1 MQGPAV
7 IRSQSPQL
15 ISDCRASTYYVACV
29 SYPVVGAPDRQRALA
44 RPALGRRGHALALHR
59 QGHADQ
65 RPLDRHRLREDIG
78 RVGDPHFCP
87 EQLQSKAFLFLIET
101 DTFLNRNDR
110 GGRPM
115 KRHKFIVPVIAA
127 YGLVLV
133 LPGTAWCQSLKDQLL
148 GNWELV
154 SISED
159 YGNGKI
165 NKAPFGTSL
174 KGSYDFDGNGRVMF
188 TAIGDDLPPNPARKP
203 QESARLVVAWFGT
216 YAVDDA
222 AKTYTYTAERSTIPA
237 FDGKPRTVA
246 VTIAGDEMT
255 IKPAPVTGPEGTFTP
270 ILLLKRA
277 H

>member
-1 MQGPAV
+1 
-7 IRSQSPQL
+7 
-15 ISDCRASTYYVACV
+15 
-29 SYPVVGAPDRQRALA
+29 
-44 RPALGRRGHALALHR
+44 
-59 QGHADQ
+59 
-65 RPLDRHRLREDIG
+65 
-78 RVGDPHFCP
+78 
-87 EQLQSKAFLFLIET
+87 
-101 DTFLNRNDR
+101 
-110 GGRPM
+110 M